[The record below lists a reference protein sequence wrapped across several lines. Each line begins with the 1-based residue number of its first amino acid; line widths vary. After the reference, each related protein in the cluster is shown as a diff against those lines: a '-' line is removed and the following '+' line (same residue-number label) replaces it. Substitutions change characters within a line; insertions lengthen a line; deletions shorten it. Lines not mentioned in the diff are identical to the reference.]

1 MPDSA
6 DYQARL
12 QLRHRL
18 LALPG
23 PQLDSLIYTL
33 QPPAGNVPP
42 VSSANAARVTALLEW
57 VESPIGCGLAALR
70 QVLTAVEGD
79 SGAIAHE
86 DTPPTP
92 LPPSA
97 SGDTAEGKTTAPS
110 TPDRPIN
117 PPSTDEN
124 PTYDVFI
131 SYSTQDKHWVRGEL
145 LPTLEAAGLRVGIDF
160 RDFRPGAP
168 TITEI
173 ERLAETSERTLLVL
187 TPAYVASEWT
197 EFETLL
203 LQTFDPVNKDLRLIP
218 LRKAPCEIPKRL
230 KIFTYV
236 DFAEPDDLEF
246 TWRRLLT
253 ALGKPPQAEPAD
265 LPDTPI
271 QWLLA
276 HPYGMPPNFTGRQT
290 ELGMLNDWL
299 NGANT
304 PPLFVLRALGGFG
317 KSALTWHWLTEK
329 VSSQQWPQVVWWS
342 FYETSAS
349 FENFLRVTLAYVTG
363 QEPDNVPPREQLNQL
378 LTLLQNRRVLLVM
391 DGFERELR
399 AYSGMGAAYQGDE
412 VEESPATPMDRGGST
427 ITAGEQSGNAGR
439 DCISPLAEDFLRRVA
454 SLPNLQGKVLM
465 STRLRP
471 RAVEVT
477 GELLLQGCQESELT
491 QMEPEDAVAFF
502 QKQGIRG
509 GRAEI
514 EQICGAY
521 GYHPLSLQLL
531 AGYILNDFEQPGD
544 VKAAARLNLT
554 GDLVQRRN
562 HVLARSYENL
572 SAPVRKLLG
581 QIACFRSPV
590 QIVVLEQV
598 GGTEDGAE
606 RSPQPSLKSGAQPLR
621 QQLRDL
627 VNRGLLQFDRGTQ
640 RFDLHPIVRRYAYD
654 HMTAPNRTVAHSQLR
669 DYFAAVPEPER
680 VQTLEDLETVIELYH
695 HQVRAGQYDEAMA
708 LYYERLWQKIYYQLG
723 AYQVE
728 IELLQSLF
736 PHGED
741 QLPQLQ
747 SKQDQG
753 WTLNALANSYS
764 LNGQPTKAIS
774 LFEQVAASDEQQEDK
789 KNLAIALE
797 NLASMAQLPIGALQA
812 AEGNLHRAILLCQ
825 RIEDEFWEA
834 VGYRELGRL
843 LAYQGAWAEAAAEL
857 NNALELFEQ
866 QGKIQ
871 SQGIVWAHSA
881 LTALLQVRAG
891 ESSAASTAF
900 TAAARALEVADET
913 ARTQFPYERDYVRA
927 HWLLGAAHRVNGHL
941 PQSDTHLSDALTRC
955 RTINMVDYEASIL
968 LALAQ
973 LRADQNQSDEA
984 LLLAQDALVI
994 TERSGYRLQGADVQL
1009 FLAQQALTQGDKS
1022 QAIEQGRLARQL
1034 ARCDGGEYTYKVA
1047 YDEAGALLQS
1057 LGQPPTE

>member
-12 QLRHRL
+12 QLRRRL

-23 PQLDSLIYTL
+23 PQLDDLIYTL

-42 VSSANAARVTALLEW
+42 ASSASAARVTALLAW
-57 VESPIGCGLAALR
+57 VESPIGCGLAALKH
-70 QVLTAVEGD
+70 VLAAVEGD
-79 SGAIAHE
+79 SGEIANTA
-86 DTPPTP
+86 TPPASSA
-92 LPPSA
+92 PSA
-97 SGDTAEGKTTAPS
+97 SGKMSGQGENSAPPPS
-110 TPDRPIN
+110 PIN
-117 PPSTDEN
+117 PPATDEN

-145 LPTLEAAGLRVGIDF
+145 LSTLEAAGLRVGIDF

-173 ERLAETSERTLLVL
+173 ERLAEVSERTLLVL

-265 LPDTPI
+265 PPDTTPHH
-271 QWLLA
+271 WLLA
-276 HPYGMPPNFTGRQT
+276 HPYGMPPHFTGRQT

-317 KSALTWHWLTEK
+317 KSTLTWHWLTET
-329 VSSQQWPQVVWWS
+329 VSPQQWPQVVWWS

-349 FENFLRVTLAYVTG
+349 FENFVRNTLAYVTG
-363 QEPDNVPPREQLNQL
+363 QASKNVPPREQLDRL
-378 LTLLQNRRVLLVM
+378 LTLLQNQRVLLVM

-399 AYSGMGAAYQGDE
+399 AYSGMGAAHQGDE
-412 VEESPATPMDRGGST
+412 VEENSATPVDRGSST
-427 ITAGEQSGNAGR
+427 VAAGAQRGDAGR
-439 DCISPLAEDFLRRVA
+439 DCISHLAEDFLRRIA
-454 SLPNLQGKVLM
+454 SLPHLQGKVLM

-477 GELLLQGCQESELT
+477 GGLLLQGCQESELT

-514 EQICGAY
+514 EQTCGAY
-521 GYHPLSLQLL
+521 GYHPLSLRLL

-544 VKAAARLNLT
+544 VKVAEHLDLT
-554 GDLVQRRN
+554 GNLVQRRN

-572 SAPVRKLLG
+572 SVSARKLLG

-590 QIVVLEQV
+590 QIKVLEQV
-598 GGTEDGAE
+598 GQLDDAGHGSAMT
-606 RSPQPSLKSGAQPLR
+606 LR
-621 QQLRDL
+621 NGLRDL
-627 VNRGLLQFDRGTQ
+627 LNRGLLQFDRGTQ
-640 RFDLHPIVRRYAYD
+640 RFDLHPIVRRYAYNRL
-654 HMTAPNRTVAHSQLR
+654 TATDRTAAHSQLC

-680 VQTLEDLETVIELYH
+680 VQTLEDLEPVIELYH
-695 HQVRAGQYDEAMA
+695 HQVRAGQYDNACD
-708 LYYERLWQKIYYQLG
+708 LFYEHLHDFLYYQLG
-723 AYQVE
+723 AYQ
-728 IELLQSLF
+728 ICAELLRSLF

-747 SKQDQG
+747 DEGAQA
-753 WTLNALANSYS
+753 WTLNSLANSYS
-764 LNGQPTKAIS
+764 LSGQPAKAIPLFERRITIAERREDKTNLAIS
-774 LFEQVAASDEQQEDK
+774 LG
-789 KNLAIALE
+789 NLAIQ
-797 NLASMAQLPIGALQA
+797 QLSIDALQA
-812 AEGNLHRAILLCQ
+812 AEANLRRVIALCQ
-825 RIEDEFWEA
+825 EINNESREA
-834 VGYRELGRL
+834 VGHAELGRL
-843 LAYQGAWAEAAAEL
+843 LAYRGAWPEAAVEL
-857 NNALELFEQ
+857 DKALKLFDKTNN
-866 QGKIQ
+866 IQ
-871 SQGIVWAHSA
+871 PQSYTCAYRA

-891 ESSAASTAF
+891 DPSAAAIAL
-900 TAAARALEVADET
+900 TAAERTLKLADEWQQEVGLPN
-913 ARTQFPYERDYVRA
+913 ARDYVRV
-927 HWLLGAAHRVNGHL
+927 HWVLGAAHRVDDHL
-941 PQSDTHLSDALTRC
+941 AKSDTHLSDALTRC
-955 RTINMVDYEASIL
+955 RIINMVDHEADIL
-968 LALAQ
+968 LDLAR
-973 LRADQNQSDEA
+973 LRADQSQPKDALRLADEA
-984 LLLAQDALVI
+984 LAI
-994 TERSGYRLQGADVQL
+994 TDRSGYVLQGADVRL
-1009 FLAQQALTQGDKS
+1009 FLAQQALTRGNEA
-1022 QAIEQGRLARQL
+1022 QALDHARQARQL
-1034 ARCDGGEYTYKVA
+1034 ARCDGGEHTYKVA

-1057 LGQPPTE
+1057 LGHPPTE